1 MEYRMSRLV
10 VDKLQGNAAT
20 GNKITVP
27 TGHSL
32 IAPGHTLQ
40 VVQTHLTGRYAQS
53 YSSSVVTDLTDF
65 SATITPKSTSSKILV
80 FARWFGEWGNTGSV
94 YNSVWGIKRS
104 GTRIGEQSD
113 PGATVVTALTGTAL
127 SYEASDAASTPET
140 MNMFYMDSPN
150 TTSAIT
156 YNIFFITDNAST
168 IYTNRTVSW
177 ANNTTGYELGTS
189 TLILM
194 EIGG

>member
-10 VDKLQGNAAT
+10 VDRLQGNAAT
-20 GNKITVP
+20 GNKIIIP
-27 TGHSL
+27 AGHDL

-40 VVQTHLTGRYAQS
+40 VVQKHLNGRYAQS

-65 SATITPKSTSSKILV
+65 SATITPKSASSKILI
-80 FARWFGEWGNTGSV
+80 FARWFGEWGNTGGV

-127 SYEASDAASTPET
+127 SYEAPDASSTPET
-140 MNMFYMDSPN
+140 MNLFYMDSPN

-168 IYTNRTVSW
+168 IYTNRTVNW
-177 ANNTTGYELGTS
+177 ANQTTGHELGTS

>member
-1 MEYRMSRLV
+1 MSRLV
-10 VDKLQGNAAT
+10 VDTLQGNAAT

-40 VVQTHLTGRYAQS
+40 VVQTHLDGRYSQS
-53 YSSSVVTDLTDF
+53 VPATTVVDITDF
-65 SATITPKSTSSKILV
+65 NATITPKSASSKILI
-80 FARWFGEWGNTGSV
+80 FARWFGEWSAYGVV
-94 YNSVWGIKRS
+94 YNSVWGLKRS
-104 GTRIGEQSD
+104 GTRIGEHNN
-113 PGATVVTALTGTAL
+113 PGTTVMSGMTGSVL
-127 SYEASDAASTPET
+127 SYEGSDNASTPEM
-140 MNMFYMDSPN
+140 MNLFYMDSPN
-150 TTSAIT
+150 TTSPIT
-156 YNIFFITDNAST
+156 YNVWTMADAANT

-177 ANNTTGYELGTS
+177 SSQSTGYELGTS